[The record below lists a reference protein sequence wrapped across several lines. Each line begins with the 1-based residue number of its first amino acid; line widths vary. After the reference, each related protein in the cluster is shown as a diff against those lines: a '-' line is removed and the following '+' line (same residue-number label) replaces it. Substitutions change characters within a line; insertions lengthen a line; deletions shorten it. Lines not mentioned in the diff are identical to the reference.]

1 LTSRCFE
8 LGWIGQLRDSRAVS
22 ITKIGQSGFAE
33 TFGFTLPPV

>member
-8 LGWIGQLRDSRAVS
+8 LGWIGRLHDSRAVS